1 MKTSLLLSVFVVV
14 CGMAGCASKDGFID
28 RQQFNCEPGQ
38 IVSILAGLDDPVGTR
53 MEGVV
58 DDQHTL
64 TVLVGNN
71 SQEDMV
77 VTTIRAEQIADQTDA
92 YRFSNGY
99 RAVNET
105 IPEGKEAE
113 FRIPMTGRSI
123 QPEFGDPRGANR
135 PVSLAVTVALANGDQ
150 YRCRYEIQVR

>member
-1 MKTSLLLSVFVVV
+1 MKTSLFLAIVLV
-14 CGMAGCASKDGFID
+14 AGCASKDGFID
-28 RQQFNCEPGQ
+28 QQQFNCEPGQ

-53 MEGVV
+53 MEGVM

-64 TVLVGNN
+64 RVLVGNN

-77 VTTIRAEQIADQTDA
+77 VSVIRAEQIVDQTDM

-113 FRIPMTGRSI
+113 FRIPMTGRTI

-135 PVSLAVTVALANGDQ
+135 PVSLAVTVAFANGDQ